1 MIIYNLIVEKKP
13 LELVDKS
20 VWTSLHTLMFFSLAV
35 GYFMWGVISSIA
47 PLIYPSINNILF
59 LLMPTFATLAGDLIL
74 PFFSD
79 NRLGRK
85 TTFFITMGLYS
96 AGTALLI
103 LAAVLAGFN
112 TNNLA
117 NIPYLLLIILGIVL
131 GILGVEGEVPVML
144 SYTAEMMPLKYR
156 DQMLILAPNF
166 DNIGA
171 MVAALIG
178 YITYSASD
186 SFAIELLSIGLVAA
200 LGIITAII
208 IRLLLPESVR
218 WLTVKG
224 KVYEAEREV
233 ERLVRRVNEIKEKE
247 VEKEISLGFSYL
259 FLALIG
265 VSQYLTYGLMA
276 FYVADFYFQGSTLAF
291 IVFIANLGASI
302 TGFIAT
308 YIINKV
314 KTRVFTLFSYIGGT
328 LSMVPII
335 LLTMNFNLVMFY
347 VLLVINMLFSEFG
360 WAVRTVYEPVLMPS
374 KLRAFMIGLIRIV
387 PITMSAISVYA
398 LSVYLSNNL
407 ALYLVYSFILW
418 AIGGVMS
425 IIWYFEGID
434 VNFVSIEKIHGE
446 KRPVP

>member
-1 MIIYNLIVEKKP
+1 M
-13 LELVDKS
+13 
-20 VWTSLHTLMFFSLAV
+20 HTLMFLSLIV
-35 GYFMWGVISSIA
+35 GFFMWGVIASLA
-47 PLIYPSINNILF
+47 PLVYSSINNVLF
-59 LLMPTFATLAGDLIL
+59 LLTPTFTTLAGNLIL

-79 NRLGRK
+79 NKLGRK

-103 LAAVLAGFN
+103 SAAVLAGFN

-117 NIPYLLLIILGIVL
+117 NMPYLALITIGIILGV
-131 GILGVEGEVPVML
+131 LGVEGEVPVML

-178 YITYSASD
+178 YVTYSATN
-186 SFAIELLSIGLVAA
+186 SFTIELLSIGLVAL

-224 KVYEAEREV
+224 KVNEAEREA
-233 ERLVRRVNEIKEKE
+233 ERLAGKVNEVKENKA
-247 VEKEISLGFSYL
+247 EKKVGLGFSYL

-276 FYVADFYFQGSTLAF
+276 YVVADFYFSGSTLAF

-302 TGFIAT
+302 AGFIAAF
-308 YIINKV
+308 IINKIR
-314 KTRVFTLFSYIGGT
+314 TRAFAVFSYLGGT
-328 LSMVPII
+328 LSMIPII
-335 LLTMNFNLVMFY
+335 LLTKNFDLIMFY
-347 VLLVINMLFSEFG
+347 GLLAINMLFSEFG
-360 WAVRTVYEPVLMPS
+360 WATRTIYEPVLMPNN
-374 KLRAFMIGLIRIV
+374 LRAFMIGLVRIV
-387 PITMSAISVYA
+387 PVTLYAISVYTI
-398 LSVYLSNNL
+398 SVYLQNNL
-407 ALYLVYSFILW
+407 TSYLLYNLILW
-418 AIGGVMS
+418 AIGGVAS
-425 IIWYFEGID
+425 IIWYFKGID
-434 VNFVSIEKIHGE
+434 VNFVSLEEVHGE
-446 KRPVP
+446 KKTSALSK